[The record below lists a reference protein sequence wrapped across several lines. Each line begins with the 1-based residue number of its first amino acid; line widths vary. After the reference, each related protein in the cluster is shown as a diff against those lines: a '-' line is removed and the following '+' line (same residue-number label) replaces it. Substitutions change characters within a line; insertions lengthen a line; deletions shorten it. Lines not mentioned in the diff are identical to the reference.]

1 MIREQDRLLEL
12 KALAEVSG
20 LINSSLDIQDVLR
33 NAMTSIQRFMDAEAS
48 SIFEIDS
55 GTGELFFRV
64 ALGSAADKA
73 RDVRLKPGE
82 GIAGWVARTGLPLI
96 IPDVRTDRRFTQSV
110 DDQTG
115 FRTRSILCVPLI
127 YKERLNGVLEVLNK
141 RGGKGF
147 DEEDLELLKILAN
160 QVATALENARL
171 YSRLNERFATTADQL
186 KTTQEQLLQSEW
198 LAALGR
204 LSQGVAHEVRNPVM
218 VIGGFARRMRKQVDD
233 LSQEGKT
240 LDIILEETER
250 LEHMVTAIEEFSR
263 MRPPVLEELSLGD
276 LFAKV
281 LNQFEPQFLAHRI
294 EVPPPGLEDNAA
306 VLADGELMEQV
317 LRNVIQNAV
326 DAQPNGGMLEVGLT
340 PEAQWVTIT
349 VRDHGVGIPPETLPT
364 VFEPFVTSKTRGS
377 GLGLTAVH
385 RIVREHGGDVR
396 IDSEPGLGTEVRIRL
411 PRGEEARIG

>member
-1 MIREQDRLLEL
+1 MARDQGRLHEL

-33 NAMTSIQRFMDAEAS
+33 NAMTSVQRFMDAEAS

-55 GTGELFFRV
+55 STGELFFRV
-64 ALGSAADKA
+64 ALGSVADKT

-82 GIAGWVARTGLPLI
+82 GIAGWVAQTGLPLI
-96 IPDVRTDRRFTQSV
+96 IPDVRTDPRFTQSV

-115 FRTRSILCVPLI
+115 FKTRSILCVPLI
-127 YKERLNGVLEVLNK
+127 FKERLNGVLEVLNK

-147 DEEDLELLKILAN
+147 DEEDLELLTILGN

-204 LSQGVAHEVRNPVM
+204 LSRGVAHEVRNPVM
-218 VIGGFARRMRKQVDD
+218 VIGGFARRMRKQFED
-233 LSQEGKT
+233 SSTERKT

-263 MRPPVLEELSLGD
+263 MRPPVLEELSIRD
-276 LFAKV
+276 LFAKI
-281 LNQFEPQFLAHRI
+281 LNQFEPQFLAHCI
-294 EVPPPGLEDNAA
+294 KVLPPGWEDN
-306 VLADGELMEQV
+306 VTIPADGELMEQV

-326 DAQPNGGMLEVGLT
+326 DAQPSGGKLEFGLA
-340 PEAQWVTIT
+340 PEAEWVTLT

-385 RIVREHGGDVR
+385 RIVSEHGGEVR
-396 IDSEPGLGTEVRIRL
+396 IESEPGRGTDVRIRL
-411 PRGEEARIG
+411 PRTRRGSGG